1 MVWLSMHRKDFLMA
15 SVIAKTPANLQQPKA
30 CLPGIRRETNKA
42 MKKQF
47 AVIGLGRFGIS
58 VSTELYKLG
67 HDVLAIDI
75 NESKVNEIVNDST
88 HSAVGDG
95 TDEKTMRSLGIT
107 NFDHVIVAIGDDIQA
122 STLCTLLLKEMGI
135 DSVWVKA
142 QNYYHHKVL
151 DKIGADKII
160 HPEHDMGNRIAQH
173 LVSEKVI
180 DYIELSDD
188 FSIVEIAA
196 PRYMD
201 NQTLMDLNIRAQFGI
216 TILGIK
222 RGKDINI
229 SPMADDKI
237 FENDVLIVI
246 GHKNDLKR
254 FEDSN

>member
-1 MVWLSMHRKDFLMA
+1 
-15 SVIAKTPANLQQPKA
+15 
-30 CLPGIRRETNKA
+30 

-47 AVIGLGRFGIS
+47 AVIGLGRFGVS
-58 VSTELYKLG
+58 VSTELHKLG
-67 HDVLAIDI
+67 HEVLAIDT
-75 NESKVNEIVNDST
+75 NETKVNEIVNDST
-88 HSAVGDG
+88 HSSVADG
-95 TDEKTMRSLGIT
+95 TDEKAMRELGIT
-107 NFDHVIVAIGDDIQA
+107 NFDHVIVAIGDNIQA
-122 STLCTLLLKEMGI
+122 SILCTLLLKEMGI
-135 DSVWVKA
+135 ESVWVKA

-196 PRYMD
+196 PKFMNER
-201 NQTLMDLNIRAQFGI
+201 TLIELDIRAKFGV

-222 RGKDINI
+222 RGKNFNI
-229 SPMADDKI
+229 SPMAEDQI
-237 FENDVLIVI
+237 LENDILIVI

-254 FEDSN
+254 FEETT